1 MQVSVESLDG
11 LERRMTVQV
20 PSDVVTLAVE
30 KKLNDL
36 RKTIKIDGFRP
47 GKVPLKVVQQKF
59 GSHVR
64 QEVIDDV
71 IESSYAEALAQEKIR
86 PAGVPSIE
94 SVESEDKENMSYT
107 AVFEIYPE
115 IKEIK
120 LDSIKIEK
128 PVVEITDD
136 DLETVIQKL
145 REQRKVWSEVGHAA
159 GKSDQVLVDFEGKID
174 GEIFAGGTG
183 KDMVVEIG
191 AGSMLAEFE
200 EGLEGMT
207 SGEEKLV
214 VVNFPDDYHGKDV
227 AGKKAEFSLKAT
239 KVSEGRLPD
248 IDEEFAKAYGIEDG
262 DLDKFRVDVRANM
275 EKEIS
280 QKVKTKLKNAVMT
293 GLLEKNKVIAP
304 SALVAEEV
312 KSLKQQAIQRMG
324 QDPKTFDNNS
334 LPDDRFEEEAGN
346 RVRLGLLVGE
356 LIKRENIELDNS
368 LFEST
373 LAEMTASYEQPDQVL
388 EFYRQNQKA
397 RKSLEGM
404 VLEDQVVS
412 HILDKAKV
420 TEKQFSFEEMTN
432 TQTNYQEP
440 I

>member
-1 MQVSVESLDG
+1 M
-11 LERRMTVQV
+11 
-20 PSDVVTLAVE
+20 A
-30 KKLNDL
+30 
-36 RKTIKIDGFRP
+36 
-47 GKVPLKVVQQKF
+47 
-59 GSHVR
+59 
-64 QEVIDDV
+64 
-71 IESSYAEALAQEKIR
+71 
-86 PAGVPSIE
+86 
-94 SVESEDKENMSYT
+94 
-107 AVFEIYPE
+107 
-115 IKEIK
+115 
-120 LDSIKIEK
+120 
-128 PVVEITDD
+128 
-136 DLETVIQKL
+136 
-145 REQRKVWSEVGHAA
+145 
-159 GKSDQVLVDFEGKID
+159 
-174 GEIFAGGTG
+174 
-183 KDMVVEIG
+183 VEIG

-200 EGLEGMT
+200 EGLEGMA
-207 SGEEKLV
+207 SGEEKAV

-227 AGKKAEFSLKAT
+227 AGKKAEFNLKAT
-239 KVSEGRLPD
+239 RVSEGRLPE

-324 QDPKTFDNNS
+324 QDPKTFDNDS

-397 RKSLEGM
+397 RKSLESM

-412 HILDKAKV
+412 HILDKANV

-432 TQTNYQEP
+432 IQTN
-440 I
+440 

>member
-1 MQVSVESLDG
+1 MQVSIESLEG

-20 PSDVVTLAVE
+20 PGDIVKSGVE

-59 GSHVR
+59 GGHVR

-71 IESSYAEALAQEKIR
+71 IESSYREALVQENVR
-86 PAGVPSIE
+86 PAGMPSIE
-94 SVESEDKENMSYT
+94 SIESEDKENMSYT
-107 AVFEIYPE
+107 AIFEIYPE
-115 IKEIK
+115 IEEIK
-120 LDSIKIEK
+120 LDAITVNK

-145 REQRKVWSEVGHAA
+145 REQRKDWSEVSRAA
-159 GKSDQVLVDFEGKID
+159 GKGDQVLVDFEGKID
-174 GEIFAGGTG
+174 GEIFEGGNG
-183 KDMVVEIG
+183 KEMAVEIG
-191 AGSMLAEFE
+191 AGAMLPEFE
-200 EGLEGMT
+200 AGLDGIK
-207 SGEEKLV
+207 SGEEKKV

-227 AGKKAEFSLKAT
+227 AGKAAEFSLKAT
-239 KVSEGRLPD
+239 RVSEGLLPEV
-248 IDEEFAKAYGIEDG
+248 DEEFAKAYGIEDG
-262 DLDKFRVDVRANM
+262 DLEKLRVDIRANM
-275 EKEIS
+275 DKELG
-280 QKVKTKLKNAVMT
+280 QKLKSNMKNAVME

-312 KSLKQQAIQRMG
+312 KSLKQQSIQRMG
-324 QDPKTFDNNS
+324 QDPKTFDADN
-334 LPDDRFEEEAGN
+334 LPDDLFEQEADK

-356 LIKRENIELDNS
+356 VIKRENINLDNS

-373 LAEMTASYEQPDQVL
+373 LSEMSASYEQPDQVI
-388 EFYRQNQKA
+388 EFYRQNQEA
-397 RKSLEGM
+397 RKGLESM

-420 TEKQFSFEEMTN
+420 TEKQSNFEEIMSN
-432 TQTNYQEP
+432 SN
-440 I
+440 